1 MENLVYGILTL
12 IITIGGFFVAWIM
25 FRQGKYKITL
35 LIILLCGFFLRLYV
49 SSDHYLHDWDERY
62 HALVAKNLIQ
72 HPLKPTLYDKTIL
85 PYDYKEWGSNNVWL
99 EKPPVPLWFI
109 ALSIYTFGNNELA
122 VRFPS
127 LIFSLLAIYLT
138 YLIGC
143 YLFDKKT
150 GLLAAFFHSIHGLLI
165 EVAGGRLS
173 SDHVETC
180 FIFFI
185 ELAVLFC
192 VLSIIKKNKYYFS
205 FLIGVFT
212 GLAILSKWF
221 PALIVFPVW
230 ITGAILSR
238 KYTLREG
245 ISNFMLISIGCIL
258 IAAPWFIYILNQY
271 PNEARWVIHKFLFAY
286 SGAIEGHSAP
296 FWYYLNYVEIIYGE
310 LVYIPLIFAIYYMF
324 KNGKE
329 WALKVLTI
337 WWIVPVI
344 IFSFGETKR
353 HTYLLLSSPAFFI
366 ISSWYWLYLRST
378 LLNKK
383 YTWAKYIVLFLIIIF
398 SIRFSLERIKPFVIM
413 ERNPKWAKDI
423 RLLNQQI
430 TDKKVIIFNSE
441 RPIETMFY
449 TNFIAYS
456 SIPDTLEI
464 KNLISQGYA
473 LYIYQNKSLNKLTVH
488 SNF

>member
-1 MENLVYGILTL
+1 MENIVYGILTL
-12 IITIGGFFVAWIM
+12 IITTCGFFVAWIM
-25 FRQGKYKITL
+25 FRQDKFNTTL
-35 LIILLCGFFLRLYV
+35 LIILLCGLILRIYV

-62 HALVAKNLIQ
+62 HALVAKNLMQ
-72 HPLKPTLYDKTIL
+72 HPLKPTLYDNPIL
-85 PYDYKEWGSNNVWL
+85 PYDYKDWGSNYVWL

-109 ALSIYTFGNNELA
+109 ALSIYTFGNNEFA

-127 LIFSLLAIYLT
+127 LILSLLAIYLT

-150 GLLAAFFHSIHGLLI
+150 GLMAAFFHSINGLLI

-185 ELAVLFC
+185 ELAILFC
-192 VLSIIKKNKYYFS
+192 VLSIIKKNKYYLS

-230 ITGAILSR
+230 ITGAILSGR
-238 KYTLREG
+238 FTLREG
-245 ISNFMLISIGCIL
+245 IKNVSLIL
-258 IAAPWFIYILNQY
+258 IGFILTAAPWFIYILNQY

-286 SGAIEGHSAP
+286 SGVIDGHSAP

-324 KNGKE
+324 KNGNE
-329 WALKVLTI
+329 WALKFLTI

-353 HTYLLLSSPAFFI
+353 HTYLLLASPAFFI
-366 ISSWYWLYLRST
+366 ISSWYWLYLRLT
-378 LLNKK
+378 LSNKK
-383 YTWAKYIVLFLIIIF
+383 YTWAKYIVLFLLIILPVRLTI
-398 SIRFSLERIKPFVIM
+398 ERIKPFEIR
-413 ERNPKWAKDI
+413 ERNPKWAEDL
-423 RLLNQQI
+423 RQLNRQI
-430 TDKKVIIFNSE
+430 TEKKVILFNSE

-456 SIPDTLEI
+456 SKPDTLEI
-464 KNLISQGYA
+464 KNLLSQGYT
-473 LYIYQNKSLNKLTVH
+473 LYIYQNKSVNKVILNR
-488 SNF
+488 SD